1 LNEKKEE
8 KKNRGIQKSKQLII
22 NLILSVC
29 FFQSFKLR
37 EDIKDAASHPELLV
51 IIYAQISVQDI
62 KAK

>member
-1 LNEKKEE
+1 MKK
-8 KKNRGIQKSKQLII
+8 KRTKRNRDIQKSKQLII

-37 EDIKDAASHPELLV
+37 KDIKDAASHPELFV
-51 IIYAQISVQDI
+51 IICAQISVQDI